1 MECHFEATEEFLMR
15 QNEIHILLGTASEKS
30 EENGNKKV
38 RSENILRK

>member
-30 EENGNKKV
+30 EEKDFFKTG
-38 RSENILRK
+38 SCFAGY